1 MTMTKDEFAPPMP
14 QRNAQSADRFSNRAS
29 KELLVIQYCTER
41 GTGKTYFR
49 FVSSKGVEGYAQDAE
64 EPNEHA
70 LEIAKRMNLEIHNDV
85 INVTL

>member
-1 MTMTKDEFAPPMP
+1 MTKDELTPPMS
-14 QRNAQSADRFSNRAS
+14 QRNAQSADRFSNKVS

-49 FVSSKGVEGYAQDAE
+49 FMSSKGVEGYAQNAE

-70 LEIAKRMNLEIHNDV
+70 LEIAKRMDLEIHNDV
-85 INVTL
+85 IHITL